1 MQVFLNDE
9 KTREMLT
16 EVLIDLIRTRKELFA
31 EIFRDA
37 WEEVG
42 LANAIAEGE
51 GEIVQESNTKFG
63 KEYKVDWQIPNTE
76 GVELRTIWEIG
87 LESGY
92 PRLISAF

>member
-37 WEEVG
+37 LEEVG
-42 LANAIAEGE
+42 LANAIAEGRKNE
-51 GEIVQESNTKFG
+51 FVPEE
-63 KEYKVDWQIPNTE
+63 
-76 GVELRTIWEIG
+76 TIFTILDG
-87 LESGY
+87 DV
-92 PRLISAF
+92 A

>member
-37 WEEVG
+37 LEEVG
-42 LANAIAEGE
+42 LANAIAEGRKNE
-51 GEIVQESNTKFG
+51 FVPEE
-63 KEYKVDWQIPNTE
+63 
-76 GVELRTIWEIG
+76 TIF
-87 LESGY
+87 
-92 PRLISAF
+92 RQRVKTT

>member
-37 WEEVG
+37 LEEVG
-42 LANAIAEGE
+42 LANVIAESRKNE
-51 GEIVQESNTKFG
+51 FVCEE
-63 KEYKVDWQIPNTE
+63 
-76 GVELRTIWEIG
+76 TIFTILDG
-87 LESGY
+87 DVS
-92 PRLISAF
+92 

>member
-37 WEEVG
+37 LEEVG
-42 LANAIAEGE
+42 LASAI
-51 GEIVQESNTKFG
+51 
-63 KEYKVDWQIPNTE
+63 TE
-76 GVELRTIWEIG
+76 GRKNEFVSEETIFTI
-87 LESGY
+87 LDSDV
-92 PRLISAF
+92 A

>member
-37 WEEVG
+37 LEEVG
-42 LANAIAEGE
+42 LVNAIAEGRKNE
-51 GEIVQESNTKFG
+51 FVSEE
-63 KEYKVDWQIPNTE
+63 
-76 GVELRTIWEIG
+76 TIFTILDG
-87 LESGY
+87 DV
-92 PRLISAF
+92 A

>member
-37 WEEVG
+37 LEEVG
-42 LANAIAEGE
+42 LANAIAEGRKNE
-51 GEIVQESNTKFG
+51 FVLFCK
-63 KEYKVDWQIPNTE
+63 K
-76 GVELRTIWEIG
+76 
-87 LESGY
+87 Y
-92 PRLISAF
+92 P

>member
-37 WEEVG
+37 LEEVG
-42 LANAIAEGE
+42 LANAIAEGRKNE
-51 GEIVQESNTKFG
+51 FVSEEAIF
-63 KEYKVDWQIPNTE
+63 
-76 GVELRTIWEIG
+76 TILDG
-87 LESGY
+87 DV
-92 PRLISAF
+92 A

>member
-37 WEEVG
+37 LEEVG
-42 LANAIAEGE
+42 LANAIAEGRKNE
-51 GEIVQESNTKFG
+51 FVSEEKIF
-63 KEYKVDWQIPNTE
+63 
-76 GVELRTIWEIG
+76 TILDG
-87 LESGY
+87 DV
-92 PRLISAF
+92 A

>member
-37 WEEVG
+37 LEEVG
-42 LANAIAEGE
+42 FANAIAEGRKNE
-51 GEIVQESNTKFG
+51 FVSEE
-63 KEYKVDWQIPNTE
+63 
-76 GVELRTIWEIG
+76 TIFTILDG
-87 LESGY
+87 DV
-92 PRLISAF
+92 A

>member
-37 WEEVG
+37 LEEVG
-42 LANAIAEGE
+42 LANAIAEGRKNE
-51 GEIVQESNTKFG
+51 FVSEETIFTILDGDVAWMLSLSLG
-63 KEYKVDWQIPNTE
+63 
-76 GVELRTIWEIG
+76 LRRIW
-87 LESGY
+87 S
-92 PRLISAF
+92 

>member
-37 WEEVG
+37 LEEVG
-42 LANAIAEGE
+42 LANAIAEGRKNE
-51 GEIVQESNTKFG
+51 FVSEE
-63 KEYKVDWQIPNTE
+63 
-76 GVELRTIWEIG
+76 TIFPILDG
-87 LESGY
+87 DV
-92 PRLISAF
+92 A